1 MEDVNLLY
9 HKHEKVLLA
18 HFTNG
23 YIDENCTRKIHF
35 GYFQGNED
43 DRKFMDKKMLVAE
56 TCDMSYV
63 GQNYGPLAST
73 IQRNCKYYAGV
84 FDKKTGKMRIC
95 DAEIFQMHPKP
106 SDIDDEGEEL
116 ALSSPVSEKSFTE
129 KKDMLTSV
137 FGSKKK
143 QRALDS
149 RLKNQIKGK
158 ALDKALSSVISQ
170 ASTIEPLQVEVV
182 HPNEK
187 EVTLEACTVFFD
199 ATADDIQA
207 WRKEKK
213 YPQQILSL
221 LARMSKSEEH
231 RTDQATYITYL
242 YYLIYLHNLKPKQ
255 LKEKDPLPKDWP
267 EAVRF
272 HLLKRFTQTVRGQF
286 RQRIMT
292 ARLKDKLVSYILVL
306 CLYLEEFSIELS
318 NLQTDLNKTREK
330 LSLHCQALGCTIKVK
345 KLNTEH
351 GGLLVSWAALSLPLQ
366 LSPRKGGQRKSA
378 R

>member
-1 MEDVNLLY
+1 MQRSFRCIQNLQNL
-9 HKHEKVLLA
+9 EGSLGLA
-18 HFTNG
+18 KCQLTHLTAQ
-23 YIDENCTRKIHF
+23 ILMMK
-35 GYFQGNED
+35 
-43 DRKFMDKKMLVAE
+43 
-56 TCDMSYV
+56 
-63 GQNYGPLAST
+63 
-73 IQRNCKYYAGV
+73 
-84 FDKKTGKMRIC
+84 
-95 DAEIFQMHPKP
+95 
-106 SDIDDEGEEL
+106 
-116 ALSSPVSEKSFTE
+116 EKSLHYLHQCQKRALQKSWIGPNVCDLQGL

-170 ASTIEPLQVEVV
+170 ASTIEPLQVEENDQNAEYSVIPPRNKDATTPKEVYNIDHIV